1 MAVLTPNQI
10 AVLIYWVGEFGPQS
24 ALQTP
29 TYIDNQGHTQVTIP
43 KPGTPAR
50 TRVEKW
56 LDVAIAI
63 CLAESHGDT
72 QAKNPSGA
80 SGLWQIMMPLHQ
92 DLVNKAATVVEG
104 WDKDASAAKG
114 ADKAFQGNHLGV
126 TPTQGGATYTV
137 WDARVNTYTAAE
149 VYRAA
154 NFKWT
159 PWQTYTDGSYK
170 QYLGHGKAA
179 YAFLTNPS
187 NIEHMKKELDTII
200 KNDHVIGGIGPISMP
215 SWLAPIFSWLASA
228 GITVGAFLLGAI
240 VVILGIW
247 LIVSKTKAGKAVK
260 SGAKLAALV

>member
-29 TYIDNQGHTQVTIP
+29 TYIDNQGHTQVQIP
-43 KPGTPAR
+43 PPGSPAR
-50 TRVEKW
+50 KRVEKW
-56 LDVAIAI
+56 LDVAIAV
-63 CLAESHGDT
+63 CLAESGGDT

-104 WDKDASAAKG
+104 WDKEPG
-114 ADKAFQGNHLGV
+114 QGNHLDV

-154 NFKWT
+154 GFKWT
-159 PWQTYTDGSYK
+159 PWQAYTDGSYRK
-170 QYLGHGKAA
+170 YLGHGKAA

-187 NIEHMKKELDTII
+187 NIEHMKKDLNTII
-200 KNDHVIGGIGPISMP
+200 KNDHVIGGIGPISLP
-215 SWLAPIFSWLASA
+215 SWVTGVFAWLADA
-228 GITVGAFLLGAI
+228 GITVAVFLIGAI
-240 VVILGIW
+240 VVIIGLWVVI
-247 LIVSKTKAGKAVK
+247 SKTPAGRAAKKGV
-260 SGAKLAALV
+260 KLAAVL